1 MFNDFFIKIYYN
13 IYRKLRKELIKM
25 DDYNDISLVVAS
37 VAFMFIEVAIM
48 LFIWNTAL
56 IPWFCFLSITYW
68 QMFVIKIFINIAVP
82 SRSKE

>member
-1 MFNDFFIKIYYN
+1 MNDY
-13 IYRKLRKELIKM
+13 
-25 DDYNDISLVVAS
+25 DDISLAVAS

-56 IPWFCFLSITYW
+56 IPWSCFPSITYW

>member
-1 MFNDFFIKIYYN
+1 MNDY
-13 IYRKLRKELIKM
+13 
-25 DDYNDISLVVAS
+25 DDISMALAS

-56 IPWFCFLSITYW
+56 IPWFCFPSITYW

-82 SRSKE
+82 SSRSKE

>member
-1 MFNDFFIKIYYN
+1 MNDY
-13 IYRKLRKELIKM
+13 
-25 DDYNDISLVVAS
+25 DDISLAVAS

-56 IPWFCFLSITYW
+56 IPWFCFPSITYW

-82 SRSKE
+82 SSRSKE

>member
-1 MFNDFFIKIYYN
+1 MNDY
-13 IYRKLRKELIKM
+13 
-25 DDYNDISLVVAS
+25 DDISLAVAS

-56 IPWFCFLSITYW
+56 IPQFCFPNITYW

-82 SRSKE
+82 SRSRTKE